1 MITKSA
7 DLDQGP
13 DDDLS
18 APLPPQEVLSGQ
30 KAALRYVELLTGSSD
45 TQMRVRLIHARDRHV
60 PTKKLGEAPLKD
72 HAQAIQVAQKDHFD
86 AFLVVN
92 EGGECD
98 ADIDRVRALFIDMDG
113 KPLPKTW
120 HALPDFLVV
129 RDATHWHAYWL
140 VIDMPTSSF
149 NQVQHQLAEHYGSDR
164 NVCNLSRVMRIPGF
178 LHQKGEAVRVTM
190 IDFHPGLHPWEIDC
204 RSPGVLIAGLPPAMA
219 REGADTSSG
228 VDPNKLRPAN
238 YRKLL
243 SFIEPSL
250 RPCDHEDGGDLNL
263 PSGEGGRNVFVGVM
277 QHTISGD
284 GVRLEPGETWDGEEE
299 ACSWA
304 DGTRW
309 GERIGDADYR
319 PVNWTYDTDEDC
331 LADVRRSGEPNAR
344 ILTASLVRLANF
356 NGYAK
361 AGGKL
366 NDDDPKERF
375 AGVVLNIGARPMFDP
390 LAGYKVAPFP
400 MDTIPPILRD
410 FVRFQAGNIGVD
422 PAAVALASLVA
433 CSGAIDHGFRL
444 RMKRNGDWYVRPNL
458 WGLLVADP
466 SMKKSPA
473 IRACIKPIEA
483 AEIPIREQYARDY
496 GSWKSLKENAGRG
509 AAVTVMGDEPAPP
522 VRYIVRDTTPEAVAE
537 IQSHQDRGVFNVQD
551 EMGEFI
557 SGLERYSSAAAARGF
572 WTRTFDGG
580 VSSVDRKKAG
590 ASFFVKN
597 CSTSLLGGIQPAV
610 LDDLADA
617 LQGNGMLQ
625 RFIPVMMVKPEGG
638 ELDLPDEGAT
648 AAYEALLTKL
658 LVLPPRDCTL
668 SSEALAVA
676 AELREFLKPLAG
688 ALELGKGF
696 CQFVGKLDGIH
707 GRLML
712 VLHLAGDP
720 DSAVPPSQIGLAP
733 DNGAAYAAASQVSAA
748 TARAA
753 ARIIREFI
761 LSHARA
767 FYASATD
774 QDELRRIYSY
784 VLTQDR
790 ERFTTSDFQS
800 GIPFMRHMTP
810 WQIFQA
816 VEPLVASGWLQ
827 PEQEGVP
834 VRKWIVVLGIRE
846 AFAERRAAEIQRKA
860 EIQRII
866 RSIDDE

>member
-1 MITKSA
+1 MV
-7 DLDQGP
+7 P
-13 DDDLS
+13 DPTSTDFI
-18 APLPPQEVLSGQ
+18 A
-30 KAALRYVELLTGSSD
+30 RLTGSTD
-45 TQMRVRLIHARDRHV
+45 TPINIRLLDDDSRKAEAE
-60 PTKKLGEAPLKD
+60 KLPAVKLFGPLRE
-72 HAQAIQVAQKDHFD
+72 HWPQIVALQSQGYGVYV
-86 AFLVVN
+86 VVN
-92 EGGECD
+92 QGGD
-98 ADIDRVRALFIDMDG
+98 TDSAILDDGAVRAQFADFDG
-113 KPLPKTW
+113 K
-120 HALPDFLVV
+120 ALPDDWEFHATPDVGYS
-129 RDATHWHAYWL
+129 RDDLHHHIYWF
-140 VIDMPTSSF
+140 ITPDMQPACFKQTQRQISDY
-149 NQVQHQLAEHYGSDR
+149 YGSDP
-164 NVCNLSRVMRIPGF
+164 NVCNLSRLMRLPGT
-178 LHQKGEAVRVTM
+178 LHLKDP
-190 IDFHPGLHPWEIDC
+190 IHPRTYALNADVLTYRGSPRTLAHLTLGLRAARQREN
-204 RSPGVLIAGLPPAMA
+204 SAAG
-219 REGADTSSG
+219 D
-228 VDPNKLRPAN
+228 DPNKLRPASF
-238 YRKLL
+238 RKLL

-250 RPCDHEDGGDLNL
+250 RPCDHEDGGDPNL

-277 QHTISGD
+277 QHIISGD
-284 GVRLEPGETWDGEEE
+284 GVRQEPAETWDGEEE
-299 ACSWA
+299 ACRWA

-410 FVRFQAGNIGVD
+410 CVRFQAGNIGVD

-509 AAVTVMGDEPAPP
+509 AAVTVVGDEPAPP

-537 IQSHQDRGVFNVQD
+537 IQFHQDRGVFNVQD

-580 VSSVDRKKAG
+580 GSSVDRKKAG

-688 ALELGKGF
+688 TLELGKGF
-696 CQFVGKLDGIH
+696 CQFVGKLDGIQ

-753 ARIIREFI
+753 ARIIRDFI